1 MLLTHVTKIWTRQ
14 GSQGQKEST
23 TGPSPKH
30 SLFISLVASLVPS
43 TLFCCMRL
51 EPGLLLGPKLTCLSF
66 PTEKEPLPLTSV
78 SIPKL
83 PGQVSDWPNLSHM
96 VTAGLE
102 GAGCPDHMVGAGG
115 AVHPKKWVKSREG
128 RITAVPSGQQD
139 AQESGVRE
147 DYVGSSMRAH
157 SPPQNTQVQ

>member
-1 MLLTHVTKIWTRQ
+1 MGGRSGAVLTHVTKIWARQ
-14 GSQGQKEST
+14 GSQGQAESA

-30 SLFISLVASLVPS
+30 SLFISLVASLAPS
-43 TLFCCMRL
+43 ALLCSMRL

-66 PTEKEPLPLTSV
+66 PTEKEPRPLTIV

-115 AVHPKKWVKSREG
+115 AVHLKKWVKSWED
-128 RITAVPSGQQD
+128 RIMAVPSGQQD

-147 DYVGSSMRAH
+147 DYVGAA
-157 SPPQNTQVQ
+157 